1 MSAAW
6 RVAAAL
12 LVLLLGGSCATP
24 GPESVS
30 AELRKEYA
38 PTGKLRVGL
47 LAGNPTYVTQGTPPG
62 VQRGVAVDIGRELAS
77 RLGVPM
83 DPVSYAS
90 ADALWQG
97 ARRGEWDVGMLAI
110 DAERAADMNFTSAYL
125 FTSSSYLVTGT
136 TIRSIA
142 DVDKPGHRVAVTS
155 RSAQHLWLQKNL
167 RFAQIVVTEA
177 TPAGAALLDDGKVEA
192 LAANEEQLRQW
203 AGKIAGSRM
212 LEGRFSENYIGLA
225 VAKGRPAAF
234 AHAYEFIEELKAS
247 GAVQDFVS
255 REGLAGVRVAPA
267 RAK

>member
-12 LVLLLGGSCATP
+12 LVLFLAGSCATT
-24 GPESVS
+24 GPASVP

-47 LAGNPTYVTQGTPPG
+47 LATNPAYVTQGTPPG
-62 VQRGVAVDIGRELAS
+62 VQRGVAVDIGKELAS

-83 DPVSYAS
+83 EPVSYAS
-90 ADALWQG
+90 SYELWQG

-125 FTSSSYLVTGT
+125 FASSY
-136 TIRSIA
+136 
-142 DVDKPGHRVAVTS
+142 
-155 RSAQHLWLQKNL
+155 
-167 RFAQIVVTEA
+167 
-177 TPAGAALLDDGKVEA
+177 
-192 LAANEEQLRQW
+192 
-203 AGKIAGSRM
+203 
-212 LEGRFSENYIGLA
+212 YIGLA
-225 VAKGRPAAF
+225 VAKGRPAAY

-247 GAVQDFVS
+247 GAVQDYVS
-255 REGLAGVRVAPA
+255 REGLSGVRVAPA